1 MKLKKLS
8 EEDANCLK
16 RWWSGLDDNRGDR
29 AHLRRAT
36 NSDDVLLTPAFAHFL
51 KAMPDSWMEGKTGKN
66 TMLSMSDMALIAAV
80 IARVKSEPQ
89 KADAT
94 FARSLATPKEN
105 GSKAVMSELRFQQ
118 LQKSRSPEEFFLR
131 VCRAVSLLGGKV
143 SVDSLADDIAHW
155 LIEFRYGSASKPE
168 NRLAVRWASDYYT
181 VFKD

>member
-8 EEDANCLK
+8 EDDATCLK
-16 RWWSGLDDNRGDR
+16 RWWNNLDDERGDR
-29 AHLRRAT
+29 AQLRRAI
-36 NSDDVLLTPAFAHFL
+36 NPDDVLLTSAFAHFL
-51 KAMPDSWMEGKTGKN
+51 KAMPDSWVQGKTGKN
-66 TMLSMSDMALIAAV
+66 ASLSLPDMALIAAV

-118 LQKSRSPEEFFLR
+118 LQKSRSPEDFFLR

-143 SVDSLADDIAHW
+143 NVVSLADDIAHW
-155 LIEFRYGSASKPE
+155 LIEFRYGPASKPE
-168 NRLAVRWASDYYT
+168 DRLAVRWASDYYT